1 MTGYRWHTVRKWRDK
16 YHMPM
21 HLQFNGKP
29 YIYPLEIEFWERLI
43 QEALV
48 SAKADTGDGVESNE
62 A

>member
-1 MTGYRWHTVRKWRDK
+1 
-16 YHMPM
+16 MPM